1 MRKSLSLKY
10 WPAHTFSTAD
20 KFPNQITIDRM
31 LKKQQPKKRPLG
43 LLNFKQLFVGGIP
56 TDVTQE
62 EITQVFKKYGK
73 LKKIVVPKDKTNP
86 NKNAGCAF
94 ISYDN
99 CESVNAVF
107 DDLRNIKIRTKE
119 VP

>member
-1 MRKSLSLKY
+1 MKY

-119 VP
+119 VPSSARY